1 MEYFYR
7 MSEIEERFYEIW
19 KDMTLNDSL
28 TPLERSKLAVWD
40 FPVSDKYSKIWQTMQ
55 EAGLVNNFFFINSNN
70 YNDVFHFFLKFQP
83 TNLKEAVKR
92 VRLSTP
98 SSGFALVADATDVY
112 YLEATNCDLK
122 VVGNEFSR
130 KPYAIAVQKGSPIKE
145 QLDSA

>member
-55 EAGLVNNFFFINSNN
+55 EAGLVSNIL
-70 YNDVFHFFLKFQP
+70 Y
-83 TNLKEAVKR
+83 
-92 VRLSTP
+92 
-98 SSGFALVADATDVY
+98 
-112 YLEATNCDLK
+112 
-122 VVGNEFSR
+122 
-130 KPYAIAVQKGSPIKE
+130 
-145 QLDSA
+145 

>member
-55 EAGLVNNFFFINSNN
+55 EAGLVSNIF
-70 YNDVFHFFLKFQP
+70 Y
-83 TNLKEAVKR
+83 
-92 VRLSTP
+92 
-98 SSGFALVADATDVY
+98 
-112 YLEATNCDLK
+112 
-122 VVGNEFSR
+122 
-130 KPYAIAVQKGSPIKE
+130 
-145 QLDSA
+145 

>member
-55 EAGLVNNFFFINSNN
+55 EAGLVNIIF
-70 YNDVFHFFLKFQP
+70 Y
-83 TNLKEAVKR
+83 
-92 VRLSTP
+92 
-98 SSGFALVADATDVY
+98 
-112 YLEATNCDLK
+112 
-122 VVGNEFSR
+122 
-130 KPYAIAVQKGSPIKE
+130 
-145 QLDSA
+145 